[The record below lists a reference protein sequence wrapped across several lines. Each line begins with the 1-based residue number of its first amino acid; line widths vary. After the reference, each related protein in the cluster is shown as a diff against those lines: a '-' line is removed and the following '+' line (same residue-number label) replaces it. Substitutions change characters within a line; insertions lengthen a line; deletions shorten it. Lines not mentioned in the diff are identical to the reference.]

1 MVRTKFSYLS
11 PEEAQYME
19 ERESLKEIRKQ
30 NLELQKERELAK
42 SETPYGQLRTEAK
55 GLFKFKK
62 PINSKITKS
71 RYKQTLQPIQ
81 PAPLI
86 SKEQDMLQDLFG
98 GRGENR
104 VMFGGNGECATKV
117 DGALMPNNFGNEIED
132 GEQTSDHFG
141 FGSRHE
147 TGGFFGI

>member
-1 MVRTKFSYLS
+1 
-11 PEEAQYME
+11 ME
-19 ERESLKEIRKQ
+19 TSEYK
-30 NLELQKERELAK
+30 LELARIKANKQVELK
-42 SETPYGQLRTEAK
+42 RLGS
-55 GLFKFKK
+55 
-62 PINSKITKS
+62 TKS
-71 RYKQTLQPIQ
+71 RYSKILQPIQ